1 MAGSTKALPVLK
13 IISCP
18 TFGDWQDVVG
28 VSITLPAAYLSAILA
43 LISVADQHRHTPLLV
58 SVAAISSLMSVGS
71 LLGFLDAAKARRLE

>member
-1 MAGSTKALPVLK
+1 MAGSTKTLPVLK

-43 LISVADQHRHTPLLV
+43 LISVADQHRHPPLLV
-58 SVAAISSLMSVGS
+58 GVAAIPSLVSVGP
-71 LLGFLDAAKARRLE
+71 LLWLLDAAKARRLK